1 MFEYLIKF
9 TEHKWHQKLYYL
21 LRYLTII
28 LYVIAFIGL
37 SLNAPKYLLL
47 LQEIMKIYISIILIL
62 RFNPYY
68 KIEFN
73 KNNYEFDR
81 KIAFA
86 SGIFLLLT
94 TGVTTY
100 ISTIFN
106 KINIIKI

>member
-9 TEHKWHQKLYYL
+9 TEQKWHQKLYYL
-21 LRYLTII
+21 LNYFSIF
-28 LYVIAFIGL
+28 LYIVAFIGL
-37 SLNAPKYLLL
+37 SFNAPKYLLL

-81 KIAFA
+81 KLAFS
-86 SGIFLLLT
+86 SGVFLLLT
-94 TGVTTY
+94 TGITRY
-100 ISTIFN
+100 IQSILD
-106 KINIIKI
+106 KIKI

>member
-1 MFEYLIKF
+1 MFGYLIRI
-9 TEHKWHQKLYYL
+9 TEQKWHQKLYYL
-21 LRYLTII
+21 LSYFSIF
-28 LYVIAFIGL
+28 LYIVAFIGL
-37 SLNAPKYLLL
+37 SFSVPNYLLL

-62 RFNPYY
+62 RFNPFY

-94 TGVTTY
+94 TGVSTY
-100 ISTIFN
+100 IRTFLD
-106 KINIIKI
+106 KII

>member
-1 MFEYLIKF
+1 MFEYLIKI
-9 TEHKWHQKLYYL
+9 TEQKWHQKLYYL
-21 LRYLTII
+21 LSYFSIF
-28 LYVIAFIGL
+28 LYIVAFIGL
-37 SLNAPKYLLL
+37 SFNAPKYLLL

-81 KIAFA
+81 KIAFS
-86 SGIFLLLT
+86 SGVFLLLT
-94 TGVTTY
+94 TGITTY
-100 ISTIFN
+100 IRSFLD

>member
-1 MFEYLIKF
+1 MFEYLIKI
-9 TEHKWHQKLYYL
+9 TEQKWHQKLYYL
-21 LRYLTII
+21 LSYFSIF
-28 LYVIAFIGL
+28 LYIVAFIGF
-37 SLNAPKYLLL
+37 SINAPKYLLL

-81 KIAFA
+81 KLAFS

-100 ISTIFN
+100 IRTILD

>member
-1 MFEYLIKF
+1 MFEYLIKI
-9 TEHKWHQKLYYL
+9 TEQKWHQKLYYL
-21 LRYLTII
+21 LSYLTII
-28 LYVIAFIGL
+28 LYLIAFIGL
-37 SLNAPKYLLL
+37 SFNAPKYLLL

-62 RFNPYY
+62 RFNPFY

-94 TGVTTY
+94 TGLSTY
-100 ISTIFN
+100 INNILN
-106 KINIIKI
+106 KIKI

>member
-1 MFEYLIKF
+1 MFEYLIKI
-9 TEHKWHQKLYYL
+9 TEQKWHQKLYYL
-21 LRYLTII
+21 LSYFSIF
-28 LYVIAFIGL
+28 LYIVAFIGF
-37 SLNAPKYLLL
+37 SFNAPKYLLL

-81 KIAFA
+81 KLAFS
-86 SGIFLLLT
+86 SGVFLLLT
-94 TGVTTY
+94 TGITTY
-100 ISTIFN
+100 IRSFLD

>member
-1 MFEYLIKF
+1 MFEYLIKI
-9 TEHKWHQKLYYL
+9 TEQKWHQKLYYL
-21 LRYLTII
+21 LSYFSIF
-28 LYVIAFIGL
+28 LYIVAFIGL
-37 SLNAPKYLLL
+37 SFNAPKYLLL

-81 KIAFA
+81 KLAFS
-86 SGIFLLLT
+86 SGVFLLLT
-94 TGVTTY
+94 TGITTY
-100 ISTIFN
+100 IRSFLD